1 MSYLKCYVPYCV
13 SLRTL
18 HFYCRHF
25 RATNICL
32 HFQLPVTFMIVTDSN
47 DKYKD
52 TVYCFLS
59 KLFEQFQ
66 SKDLGTYI
74 SLFTDGPSSEFKNKY
89 CVEMLKLLGQKHS
102 IDTRWQYFA
111 TSHGMGRRK
120 GVVDGIGGSA
130 KASVRRKVMRAK
142 GGSV

>member
-1 MSYLKCYVPYCV
+1 
-13 SLRTL
+13 
-18 HFYCRHF
+18 
-25 RATNICL
+25 
-32 HFQLPVTFMIVTDSN
+32 MIVTDSN

-111 TSHGMGRRK
+111 TSHGK

-130 KASVRRKVMRAK
+130 KAGVRRKVMSK
-142 GGSV
+142 GGQCVIQSV